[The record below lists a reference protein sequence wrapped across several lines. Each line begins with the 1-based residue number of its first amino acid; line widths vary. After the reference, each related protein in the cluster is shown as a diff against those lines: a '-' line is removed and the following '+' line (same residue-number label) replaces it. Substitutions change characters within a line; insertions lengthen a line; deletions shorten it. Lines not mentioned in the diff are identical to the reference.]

1 MEKFKLK
8 AGRRCAWIWHTGDRR
23 TVVVVVVLVLFLD
36 SYRHRYIYKDTQIQ
50 MMCVCVIDVILI
62 GIWHW
67 NAHSIFNYY
76 PVCIC
81 IYDVWWWCWWIS
93 DCHRVSLSS
102 LQLIIRTL
110 CLCHRLAV
118 CVLKFHNVSLPVVT
132 PSSLPLHQRHSS
144 SLRRL
149 RWLDLYFGFNA
160 RWQMII
166 RVGRTQ
172 VLKARH
178 KFS

>member
-23 TVVVVVVLVLFLD
+23 TVVVVVLVLLLD

-81 IYDVWWWCWWIS
+81 MYIWCMVVVLVDLWLPS
-93 DCHRVSLSS
+93 SSS

-110 CLCHRLAV
+110 CLCRRLAV

-132 PSSLPLHQRHSS
+132 PSSLPLQQRHSS

-178 KFS
+178 KFG